1 MQIHQPFIINQKP
14 KQMTKTDQL
23 HWSRFIASQQWHI
36 YGTTTYLRPMSSKQN
51 RRLMETTFNSI
62 QSINQMFYVSEPI
75 ESNFNVHSHFLAQC
89 NDINKALKQLRSKF
103 RSYGRFKIELVSST
117 SNFLNEDG
125 HLKVGYYIT
134 KSLSKDIDYDILIKY

>member
-1 MQIHQPFIINQKP
+1 MLIPHYLINNQKP
-14 KQMTKTDQL
+14 KSMTKQHQL
-23 HWSRFIASQQWHI
+23 SWSRYIASQQWHI
-36 YGTTTYLRPMSSKQN
+36 YGTTTYLNPKSSKQN

-75 ESNFNVHSHFLAQC
+75 ETNFNVHSHFLVQC

-103 RSYGRFKIELVSST
+103 RSYGRFKIELVNST

-134 KSLSKDIDYDILIKY
+134 KSLSTDIDYDLFIK

>member
-1 MQIHQPFIINQKP
+1 MHIPHYSINNQKNN
-14 KQMTKTDQL
+14 QMTKKDQL

-36 YGTTTYLRPMSSKQN
+36 YGTTTYLNPKSSNQN
-51 RRLMETTFNSI
+51 RRIMETTFNSI
-62 QSINQMFYVSEPI
+62 PSINQMFYVSEPI

-89 NDINKALKQLRSKF
+89 NDINKALKQLRCKF
-103 RSYGRFKIELVSST
+103 RSYGRFKIDLISST

-134 KSLSKDIDYDILIKY
+134 KSLSTDIDYDILIK

>member
-1 MQIHQPFIINQKP
+1 MHIPYYSINNQKP
-14 KQMTKTDQL
+14 KSMTKQHQL
-23 HWSRFIASQQWHI
+23 CWSRYIASQQWHI
-36 YGTTTYLRPMSSKQN
+36 YGTTTYLNPKSSNQN
-51 RRLMETTFNSI
+51 RRIMETTFNSI

-125 HLKVGYYIT
+125 HLKVGYYVT
-134 KSLSKDIDYDILIKY
+134 KSLSKDIDYDILIK

>member
-1 MQIHQPFIINQKP
+1 
-14 KQMTKTDQL
+14 
-23 HWSRFIASQQWHI
+23 
-36 YGTTTYLRPMSSKQN
+36 
-51 RRLMETTFNSI
+51 METTFNSI

-89 NDINKALKQLRSKF
+89 NDINKALKQLRSTF
-103 RSYGRFKIELVSST
+103 RSYGRFKIELINST

-125 HLKVGYYIT
+125 HLKVGYYVT